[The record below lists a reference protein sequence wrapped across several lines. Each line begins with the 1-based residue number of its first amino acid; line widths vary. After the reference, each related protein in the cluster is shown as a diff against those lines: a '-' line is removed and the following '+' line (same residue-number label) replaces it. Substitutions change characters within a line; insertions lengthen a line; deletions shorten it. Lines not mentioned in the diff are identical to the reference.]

1 MFNVGRSM
9 LDVHHNLTLMLFYTP
24 DVFRVDSIE
33 KRYIRGFFSMGLY
46 DFTFYDLIQRNAVCF
61 NDAEAWFEADDD
73 RSVTFNRLKHMVD
86 RLACGLQRS
95 GIKKGD
101 RIGVLGK
108 NSLEYFLL
116 YGAAA
121 ALGAIILP
129 INWRLS
135 TDEINFN
142 LNDCAPAALFVD
154 AEFQERVHAIMD
166 NLPSVKNCY
175 TLRPGGGDFVE
186 FDSLMNNRGDFEA
199 ADVSNDDGFV
209 IIHTAAVAGRPRG
222 ALLSHCNFLCAG
234 LHLNYCFNLT
244 SQDVHLNLLPMF
256 HVGGF
261 FMATNSFHAG
271 ALNVNM
277 SKFDAQKAVELI
289 EEKKV
294 SLFFDFSPIL
304 ASILE
309 AHEQTGKDIKSLR
322 AVMGLDTPETI
333 QKYQKVTGG
342 IFYSI
347 YGQTETTGLVS
358 TGCYNDRPG
367 SAGKVVP
374 LGEVKIVDDYD
385 RPVPIGQVGEIT
397 MKGPLIFKGYWN
409 LPEDTAYTFREGL
422 HHTGD
427 LGRFDEDGF
436 LWFSGR
442 KAEKELIKPGGEN
455 VYPAEV
461 EKVILQHP
469 SVEKAVV
476 FGVPDP
482 KWKEGIKAVCQ
493 LKAGET
499 MDPQAL
505 ITFVGERMASYKKPQ
520 YVEFIT
526 NFPCIEDGSPDRAKI
541 KELYGS
547 SQEV

>member
-1 MFNVGRSM
+1 
-9 LDVHHNLTLMLFYTP
+9 
-24 DVFRVDSIE
+24 
-33 KRYIRGFFSMGLY
+33 MGLY
-46 DFTFYDLIQRNAVCF
+46 DFTFYDLIRRNAVSY
-61 NDAEAWFEADDD
+61 NDAEAWFEADDN
-73 RSVTFNRLKHMVD
+73 RSVTFNRFKHMVD
-86 RLACGLQRS
+86 RLALGLQRS

-135 TDEINFN
+135 ADEIIFN
-142 LNDCAPAALFVD
+142 LNDGSPAALFVD
-154 AEFQERVHAIMD
+154 TEFQELVNGIKGK
-166 NLPSVKNCY
+166 LPSVKNYY
-175 TLRPGGGDFVE
+175 TLKPGDGDFVK

-222 ALLSHCNFLCAG
+222 ALLSHGNFLYAG
-234 LHLNYCFNLT
+234 LHLNYCFSLT

-261 FMATNSFHAG
+261 FMAVNSFQAG

-289 EEKKV
+289 QEKKV

-304 ASILE
+304 ASILK

-333 QKYQKVTGG
+333 EKYQKVTGG
-342 IFYSI
+342 TFYCI
-347 YGQTETTGLVS
+347 YGQTETTGLV
-358 TGCYNDRPG
+358 TLGRYNDRPG
-367 SAGKVVP
+367 SAGKMIS
-374 LGEVKIVDDYD
+374 LGEVRVVDDYD
-385 RPVPIGQVGEIT
+385 HPVPMGQVGEIT

-409 LPEDTAYTFREGL
+409 LPEETAYTFRDGR

-427 LGRFDEDGF
+427 LGRFDEHGF

-482 KWKEGIKAVCQ
+482 KWKEGIKAVCR

-499 MDPQAL
+499 MKPQAL

-526 NFPCIEDGSPDRAKI
+526 DFPCLEDGSPDRAKI
-541 KELYGS
+541 KEL
-547 SQEV
+547 